1 MRQGASK
8 RTSSS
13 LRFERISTVDSVEIP
28 DKLFFRIGE
37 VCKLL
42 ELEPYVLRFWET
54 EFPML
59 SPTKGANGRRMYR
72 KKDVEMVL
80 TIKRLL
86 YDKGFT
92 IAGAERVLS
101 RRKQDDDSLPSS
113 KTVPDKSAKPRP
125 ASISLLPPEKLDQVR
140 AELRNILTILNRRC

>member
-1 MRQGASK
+1 LA
-8 RTSSS
+8 
-13 LRFERISTVDSVEIP
+13 IDSAAFQSHAAMMQSIEIP
-28 DKLFFRIGE
+28 KKLFFRIGE

-42 ELEPYVLRFWET
+42 HLEPYVLRFWES

-72 KKDVEMVL
+72 QKDVEMVI

-86 YDKGFT
+86 YDQGFT
-92 IAGAERVLS
+92 IAGAKRILANRKHVDSAVTRPLFEPNKPATPEVSRSPVL
-101 RRKQDDDSLPSS
+101 
-113 KTVPDKSAKPRP
+113 P
-125 ASISLLPPEKLDQVR
+125 AKLDQLR